1 MQTPWNNTIAVAAIV
16 LLSAGAQAQ
25 AQAASINAQIKTWTE
40 LNRACRGGS
49 GDSPKTWEAC
59 NQREA
64 AGAILKQNGLCQG
77 KYNLERFSDW
87 NADTIVRERWIPCY
101 YKDLTE

>member
-1 MQTPWNNTIAVAAIV
+1 MPKGKNIAIAAAV
-16 LLSAGAQAQ
+16 MMLLSAGAQAQ
-25 AQAASINAQIKTWTE
+25 AAGINAQIKTWTE

-64 AGAILKQNGLCQG
+64 AGAILKQNVLCQG
-77 KYNLERFSDW
+77 KYNLEGFSDW
-87 NADTIVRERWIPCY
+87 KAETLARGKWIPCY
-101 YKDLTE
+101 YKDLAE

>member
-1 MQTPWNNTIAVAAIV
+1 MPAGRKLAIAVAAML
-16 LLSAGAQAQ
+16 LLSSGGEAQAR
-25 AQAASINAQIKTWTE
+25 SINAQIKTWTE

-49 GDSPKTWEAC
+49 GDSAKTWDTC

-64 AGAILKQNGLCQG
+64 AGAILKKNGLCQG
-77 KYNLERFSDW
+77 KYNLERFNDW

>member
-1 MQTPWNNTIAVAAIV
+1 MPKGNNISIAAAAIV

-25 AQAASINAQIKTWTE
+25 AAGINAQIKTWTE

-49 GDSPKTWEAC
+49 GDSPKTWDAC

-64 AGAILKQNGLCQG
+64 AGAILKKNGLCQG

>member
-1 MQTPWNNTIAVAAIV
+1 MPAGRKATIAVAAM
-16 LLSAGAQAQ
+16 LFLSAGAEAQ
-25 AQAASINAQIKTWTE
+25 TTSINAQIKTWTE

-49 GDSPKTWEAC
+49 GDSPKTWDAC

-64 AGAILKQNGLCQG
+64 AGAILKKNGLCQG